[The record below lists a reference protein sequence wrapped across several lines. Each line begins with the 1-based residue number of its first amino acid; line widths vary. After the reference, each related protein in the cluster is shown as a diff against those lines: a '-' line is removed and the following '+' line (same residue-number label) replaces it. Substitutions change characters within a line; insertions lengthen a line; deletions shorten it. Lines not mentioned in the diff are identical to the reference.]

1 MNYRASKEPKDSKDL
16 KASKE
21 VKESK
26 ELKAFKETM
35 GKTGR
40 SPAGKPRFARKRR
53 PNRIN
58 WPIRV
63 PLPPPPYSPNP
74 TNTTS
79 PSPPGPVA
87 TGILYAYLGC
97 YVQTG
102 SSTVTTGRAL
112 TSYQGTFTG
121 QVNSRC
127 SSTCLTLNFVYF
139 GTVNQGTSSADCW
152 CGNAISYVT
161 VNSGLLSGTTG
172 EAGEN
177 NCFLCNGGSVSGGV
191 PGACG
196 NSSSSTIAIFA
207 RSF

>member
-35 GKTGR
+35 GKTGPSAQLAR
-40 SPAGKPRFARKRR
+40 REAPACKEASAQQDQLAHPGT
-53 PNRIN
+53 
-58 WPIRV
+58 
-63 PLPPPPYSPNP
+63 PPPSPYSPNP

-172 EAGEN
+172 EAGEV
-177 NCFLCNGGSVSGGV
+177 CVFFFPSLVLMW
-191 PGACG
+191 
-196 NSSSSTIAIFA
+196 
-207 RSF
+207 

>member
-1 MNYRASKEPKDSKDL
+1 MTCGSILIMNYRASKEPKDSKDL

-26 ELKAFKETM
+26 KLKAFKETM

-40 SPAGKPRFARKRR
+40 
-53 PNRIN
+53 
-58 WPIRV
+58 
-63 PLPPPPYSPNP
+63 
-74 TNTTS
+74 
-79 PSPPGPVA
+79 SPPGPVA

>member
-1 MNYRASKEPKDSKDL
+1 MSCGSILIMNYRASKELKDSKDL

-21 VKESK
+21 LKESK

-40 SPAGKPRFARKRR
+40 SEAPVCKEASAQQDQ
-53 PNRIN
+53 
-58 WPIRV
+58 
-63 PLPPPPYSPNP
+63 L
-74 TNTTS
+74 
-79 PSPPGPVA
+79 PPGPVA

-177 NCFLCNGGSVSGGV
+177 NCFLCIGGSVSGGV

>member
-1 MNYRASKEPKDSKDL
+1 GSSGLQGSVGP
-16 KASKE
+16 
-21 VKESK
+21 
-26 ELKAFKETM
+26 
-35 GKTGR
+35 TG
-40 SPAGKPRFARKRR
+40 S
-53 PNRIN
+53 
-58 WPIRV
+58 
-63 PLPPPPYSPNP
+63 
-74 TNTTS
+74 T
-79 PSPPGPVA
+79 PPGPVA

-172 EAGEN
+172 EAGEDR
-177 NCFLCNGGSVSGGV
+177 FLGV
-191 PGACG
+191 YLELVGIRRVVRLRY
-196 NSSSSTIAIFA
+196 SLD
-207 RSF
+207 RSERIG

>member
-1 MNYRASKEPKDSKDL
+1 MNYRASKELKDSKDL

-35 GKTGR
+35 GKTGP
-40 SPAGKPRFARKRR
+40 SEAPACKEASAQQDQ
-53 PNRIN
+53 
-58 WPIRV
+58 
-63 PLPPPPYSPNP
+63 L
-74 TNTTS
+74 
-79 PSPPGPVA
+79 PPGPVA

-139 GTVNQGTSSADCW
+139 GTVNQGTNSADCW

>member
-35 GKTGR
+35 GKTGPSAQLG
-40 SPAGKPRFARKRR
+40 SPGLQGS
-53 PNRIN
+53 
-58 WPIRV
+58 V
-63 PLPPPPYSPNP
+63 GP
-74 TNTTS
+74 TGSTG
-79 PSPPGPVA
+79 PSGPPGPVA

-172 EAGEN
+172 EAGE
-177 NCFLCNGGSVSGGV
+177 
-191 PGACG
+191 
-196 NSSSSTIAIFA
+196 
-207 RSF
+207 